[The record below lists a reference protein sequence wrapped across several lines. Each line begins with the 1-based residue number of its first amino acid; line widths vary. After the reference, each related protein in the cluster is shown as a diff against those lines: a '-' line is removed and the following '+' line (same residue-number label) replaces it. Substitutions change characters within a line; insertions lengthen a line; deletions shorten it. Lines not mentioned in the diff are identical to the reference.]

1 MEKPQQPTSI
11 TVKGMISSDV
21 IIRHVSTGYIPGY
34 ELQKIADIEA
44 GYLPADA
51 QDRSATTTQRQ
62 NEEGAETLEEL
73 RRNLPEMVENIVN
86 KYYFMDDIFT
96 LEKYVLE
103 YE

>member
-21 IIRHVSTGYIPGY
+21 IIRHVPTGYIPGY

-44 GYLPADA
+44 GHLPAEQ
-51 QDRSATTTQRQ
+51 QDKGSTSTQCQ
-62 NEEGAETLEEL
+62 NEEDAETLEEL
-73 RRNLPEMVENIVN
+73 RRNLPEMVERIVN

-96 LEKYVLE
+96 LEKYRLR
-103 YE
+103 YG

>member
-1 MEKPQQPTSI
+1 MEKPQKPTSI

-21 IIRHVSTGYIPGY
+21 IVRYVPIGYIPDH

-44 GYLPADA
+44 GHLPAE
-51 QDRSATTTQRQ
+51 QEDRRSPSTQCQ
-62 NEEGAETLEEL
+62 NEEGAETLGEL

-96 LEKYVLE
+96 LEEYVLE